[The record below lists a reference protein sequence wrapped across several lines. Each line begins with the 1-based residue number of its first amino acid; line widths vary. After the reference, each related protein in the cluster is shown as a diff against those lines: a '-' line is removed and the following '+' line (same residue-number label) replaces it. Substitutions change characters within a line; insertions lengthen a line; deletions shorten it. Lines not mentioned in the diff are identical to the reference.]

1 MSFQSLALASPIL
14 RVLTEQGYASPTPVQ
29 LQSIPVIL
37 AGKDV
42 LAGAQTGTGK
52 TAAFTL
58 PLLQQMLNA
67 PKVVAA
73 NQVRVLVLTPTRELA
88 QQVYDN
94 VRKYSQYL
102 NLRSAVFYGGV
113 SIRPQYDEVALGL
126 DILVATPG
134 RLIDH
139 LHQKTVDL
147 SALDVLVLDEADRML
162 DMGFIVDIKRIMAKL
177 PEKRQTLLFSAT
189 YSNEIKQLADEL
201 LNSPQ
206 LIEVAATNATAER
219 VEQLAYLVDRHRK
232 RELLSHVIGKN
243 NWPQVLV
250 FVRTKHGADRLAKQL
265 AKDGLKCAAIHG
277 DKSQGARRR
286 AIADFKSA
294 KLQVL
299 IATEVAARGLDI
311 QGLDYVVN
319 FNLPYLPE
327 DYVHRIGRTGR
338 AGATGNAISF
348 VSREEEQTLER
359 IQKLIG
365 STVKRIV
372 TPGFEVSN
380 RESLLKSISRKV
392 LSGRSN
398 KASETSIDLDSA
410 NKVKP
415 KAKPKAKPRIAK

>member
-1 MSFQSLALASPIL
+1 MSFQSLALAAPIL
-14 RVLTEQGYASPTPVQ
+14 RVLSEQGYDAATPVQ

-67 PKVVAA
+67 PKVVAP

-102 NLRSAVFYGGV
+102 STRSAVFYGGV
-113 SIRPQYDEVALGL
+113 SIRPQYDEAELGL

-147 SALDVLVLDEADRML
+147 SVLEVLVLDEADRML

-177 PEKRQTLLFSAT
+177 PAKRQTLLFSAT
-189 YSNEIKQLADEL
+189 YSSEIKQLADEL

-219 VEQLAYLVDRHRK
+219 VEQLAYLVDKHRK

-265 AKDGLKCAAIHG
+265 AKDGLKSAAIHG
-277 DKSQGARRR
+277 DKSQGARTK
-286 AIADFKSA
+286 ALADFKAGSVRI
-294 KLQVL
+294 LV
-299 IATEVAARGLDI
+299 ATDIAARGLDI
-311 QGLDYVVN
+311 NELPYVVN
-319 FNLPYLPE
+319 YDLPQVSE

-338 AGATGNAISF
+338 AGNSGVALTLITP
-348 VSREEEQTLER
+348 EEIKALQDIE
-359 IQKLIG
+359 KLIQQVITA
-365 STVKRIV
+365 TVL
-372 TPGFEVSN
+372 PGYEHDPTFVAPEQAQA
-380 RESLLKSISRKV
+380 RHGDGPK
-392 LSGRSN
+392 
-398 KASETSIDLDSA
+398 
-410 NKVKP
+410 KP
-415 KAKPKAKPRIAK
+415 AKKGMLKAKLRAKALGKA

>member
-1 MSFQSLALASPIL
+1 MSFQSLALATPIL
-14 RVLTEQGYASPTPVQ
+14 RVLIEQGYTSPTPVQ

-73 NQVRVLVLTPTRELA
+73 SQVRVLVLTPTRELA

-102 NLRSAVFYGGV
+102 TTRSAVFYGGV
-113 SIRPQYDEVALGL
+113 SIRPQYDAAAQGL

-139 LHQKTVDL
+139 LHQKTIDL
-147 SALDVLVLDEADRML
+147 SALEVLVLDEADRML
-162 DMGFIVDIKRIMAKL
+162 DMGFVVDIKRIMAKL
-177 PEKRQTLLFSAT
+177 PPKRQTLLFSAT
-189 YSNEIKQLADEL
+189 YSTEIKQLADEL

-206 LIEVAATNATAER
+206 LIEVAATNATADS
-219 VEQLAYLVDRHRK
+219 VQQLAYLVDRHRK

-265 AKDGLKCAAIHG
+265 EKDGLKSAAIHG
-277 DKSQGARRR
+277 DKSQGARTK
-286 AIADFKSA
+286 ALADFKA
-294 KLQVL
+294 GKVRILV
-299 IATEVAARGLDI
+299 ATDIAARGLDI
-311 QGLDYVVN
+311 NELPYVVN
-319 FNLPYLPE
+319 YDLPQVAE

-338 AGATGNAISF
+338 AGNTGIAL
-348 VSREEEQTLER
+348 TLITPDETKALQEIER
-359 IQKLIG
+359 IIQQVITA
-365 STVKRIV
+365 TVLAGYEHD
-372 TPGFEVSN
+372 PSYVSPEQAQARN
-380 RESLLKSISRKV
+380 N
-392 LSGRSN
+392 SG
-398 KASETSIDLDSA
+398 
-410 NKVKP
+410 VKKP
-415 KAKPKAKPRIAK
+415 ARRGNDKAKLRSKALGKG

>member
-1 MSFQSLALASPIL
+1 MSFQSLALATPIL
-14 RVLTEQGYASPTPVQ
+14 RVLTEQGYTSPTPVQ

-73 NQVRVLVLTPTRELA
+73 SQVRVLVLTPTRELA

-102 NLRSAVFYGGV
+102 TTRSAVFYGGV
-113 SIRPQYDEVALGL
+113 SIRPQYDDAEQGL

-139 LHQKTVDL
+139 LHQKTIDL
-147 SALDVLVLDEADRML
+147 SALEVLVLDEADRML
-162 DMGFIVDIKRIMAKL
+162 DMGFVVDIKRIMAKL
-177 PEKRQTLLFSAT
+177 PPKRQTLLFSAT
-189 YSNEIKQLADEL
+189 YSTEIKQLADEL
-201 LNSPQ
+201 LNCPQ
-206 LIEVAATNATAER
+206 LIEVAATNATADS
-219 VEQLAYLVDRHRK
+219 VQQLAYLVDRHRK

-265 AKDGLKCAAIHG
+265 EKDGLKSAAIHG
-277 DKSQGARRR
+277 DKSQGARTK
-286 AIADFKSA
+286 ALADFKA
-294 KLQVL
+294 GKVRILV
-299 IATEVAARGLDI
+299 ATDIAARGLDI
-311 QGLDYVVN
+311 SELPYVVN
-319 FNLPYLPE
+319 YDLPQVAE

-338 AGATGNAISF
+338 AGNTGVALTLITP
-348 VSREEEQTLER
+348 EETKALQDIER
-359 IQKLIG
+359 IIQQVITA
-365 STVKRIV
+365 TVLAGYEHD
-372 TPGFEVSN
+372 PSYVSPEQAQARN
-380 RESLLKSISRKV
+380 N
-392 LSGRSN
+392 SG
-398 KASETSIDLDSA
+398 
-410 NKVKP
+410 VKKP
-415 KAKPKAKPRIAK
+415 VRRGNEKAKLRSKALGKG

>member
-1 MSFQSLALASPIL
+1 MSFQSLALAAPIL
-14 RVLTEQGYASPTPVQ
+14 RVLSEQGYDAATPVQ

-67 PKVVAA
+67 PKVVAP

-102 NLRSAVFYGGV
+102 NTRSAVFYGGV
-113 SIRPQYDEVALGL
+113 SIRPQYDDAEQGL

-147 SALDVLVLDEADRML
+147 SALEVLVLDEADRML

-177 PEKRQTLLFSAT
+177 PAKRQTLLFSAT

-219 VEQLAYLVDRHRK
+219 VEQLAYLVDKHRK

-265 AKDGLKCAAIHG
+265 AKDGLKSAAIHG
-277 DKSQGARRR
+277 DKSQGARTK
-286 AIADFKSA
+286 ALADFKA
-294 KLQVL
+294 GAVRILV
-299 IATEVAARGLDI
+299 ATDIAARGLDI
-311 QGLDYVVN
+311 NELPYVVN
-319 FNLPYLPE
+319 YDLPQVSE

-338 AGATGNAISF
+338 AGNSGVALTLITPEEIKALQDIERLIQQVITAQILPGYEHDPTY
-348 VSREEEQTLER
+348 VSPEQAQAR
-359 IQKLIG
+359 HGDGPK
-365 STVKRIV
+365 
-372 TPGFEVSN
+372 
-380 RESLLKSISRKV
+380 
-392 LSGRSN
+392 
-398 KASETSIDLDSA
+398 
-410 NKVKP
+410 KP
-415 KAKPKAKPRIAK
+415 AKKGMLKAKLRAKALGRA